1 MAAVYVEAQVPEG
14 GMILE
19 LPLTIDDMYFGILME
34 EYGQAY
40 ELAVPAIL
48 SKTTSWSYATGH
60 KGTTWKNA
68 IKELN
73 NIEDF
78 LLLTGAYHIDGIYVD
93 TLLYYDD
100 SYTELLE
107 ALEQYLGK
115 PLVCNDNRRFF
126 YSMAA
131 YNEELRRQYTTEELE
146 KIKAEI
152 EQQF

>member
-1 MAAVYVEAQVPEG
+1 M
-14 GMILE
+14 
-19 LPLTIDDMYFGILME
+19 
-34 EYGQAY
+34 
-40 ELAVPAIL
+40 
-48 SKTTSWSYATGH
+48 
-60 KGTTWKNA
+60 
-68 IKELN
+68 
-73 NIEDF
+73 EDF

-131 YNEELRRQYTTEELE
+131 YNEELRKQYTTEELE

>member
-1 MAAVYVEAQVPEG
+1 M
-14 GMILE
+14 
-19 LPLTIDDMYFGILME
+19 
-34 EYGQAY
+34 
-40 ELAVPAIL
+40 
-48 SKTTSWSYATGH
+48 
-60 KGTTWKNA
+60 
-68 IKELN
+68 
-73 NIEDF
+73 EDF

-131 YNEELRRQYTTEELE
+131 
-146 KIKAEI
+146 
-152 EQQF
+152 